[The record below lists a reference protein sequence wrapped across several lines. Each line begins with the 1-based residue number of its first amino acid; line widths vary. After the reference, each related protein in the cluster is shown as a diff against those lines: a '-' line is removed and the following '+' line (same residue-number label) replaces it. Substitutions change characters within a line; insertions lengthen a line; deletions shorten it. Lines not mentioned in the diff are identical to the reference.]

1 MALLKREAIDQITVK
16 SPYNHIHL
24 RTGTVFQ
31 EDGVN
36 LAIRYSKEVKK
47 CGTLDGDDKLV
58 DTDMSAY
65 SAEIQGVAAAVWTD
79 AIKEKFRLYLVSL
92 KG

>member
-1 MALLKREAIDQITVK
+1 MALTKAQAVDQITVK
-16 SPYNHIHL
+16 SHYNHIHI
-24 RTGTVFQ
+24 RTATVFQ

-36 LAIRYSKEVKK
+36 LAMRYSKEVKK

>member
-1 MALLKREAIDQITVK
+1 MALTKAQAVDQITVK
-16 SPYNHIHL
+16 SPYNHIHI
-24 RTGTVFQ
+24 RTATVFQ

-36 LAIRYSKEVKK
+36 LAMRYSKELKK
-47 CGTLDGDDKLV
+47 CGTLDADDKLV

-79 AIKEKFRLYLVSL
+79 AIKTKWKEHLIATN
-92 KG
+92 G

>member
-1 MALLKREAIDQITVK
+1 MALTKAEAVDRLTIK
-16 SPYNHIHL
+16 SPFNHIEI

-36 LAIRYSKEVKK
+36 LAVRYTREIKK
-47 CGTLDGDDKLV
+47 CGTLNSDNELV
-58 DTDMSAY
+58 DTDMSGY

-79 AIKEKFRLYLVSL
+79 AIKQKYKEQLIAL

>member
-1 MALLKREAIDQITVK
+1 MALTKAQAVDRIDVR
-16 SPYNHIHL
+16 SPYNHIHI
-24 RTGTVFQ
+24 RTATVFQ

-36 LAIRYSKEVKK
+36 LAIRYTKEVKK
-47 CGTLDGDDKLV
+47 CGTLDANDNLV

-65 SAEIQGVAAAVWTD
+65 SAEIQGVAAAVWTTD
-79 AIKEKFRLYLVSL
+79 VKNKYKAALIEA